1 MEKICYSKM
10 KVIGYISWIAL
21 SFMVLSTPAYSIG
34 QNSFHES
41 KTQLIQKVLQNQP
54 DFYAQ
59 LTTLENKEKETF
71 RVAKKGEFRRFE
83 MVVPLEQKQRERVV
97 WITKNKQTIASLLPD
112 RKGFIDS
119 PEIDLPCNVNF
130 LPLALQMCCDQ
141 PTLIEKVMAEKGI
154 LLSEEGS
161 KWINGYECQVIKI
174 VEPSSKV
181 VWRIFCAKELSNL
194 IIKVEVPSER
204 FSYTLSQ
211 IKLAVPQE
219 LFQIPSDY
227 KKIDLLK
234 DQAR

>member
-1 MEKICYSKM
+1 MEKICYSKIRL
-10 KVIGYISWIAL
+10 IGYIAWVASSFLAL
-21 SFMVLSTPAYSIG
+21 STLVYSIG
-34 QNSFHES
+34 QNSFQKS
-41 KTQLIQKVLQNQP
+41 KTQLIQEVLLNQP

-59 LTTLENKEKETF
+59 LTTLEKKEKGTF
-71 RVAKKGEFRRFE
+71 RVAKKEEFRRFE
-83 MVVPLEQKQRERVV
+83 IVVPLERQHKETVV
-97 WITKNKQTIASLLPD
+97 LITKNKQAIASLLPD
-112 RKGFIDS
+112 RKGFLDS
-119 PEIDLPCNVNF
+119 PEIGLPGNVNF

-141 PTLIEKVMAEKGI
+141 PTLIEKVVAEKGI

-161 KWINGYECQVIKI
+161 KWIDGYECQVIKI

-204 FSYTLSQ
+204 FSYTLSE
-211 IKLAVPQE
+211 IKLVVPQE